1 MIFLSSTDIFLHAH
15 PHSTWVQ
22 NERDACIASDLV
34 NVMKVIYKALSAM
47 SSIPWDTIHV
57 LNIVFVKKIKDNIV
71 SFSAIFAAVFDAGKC
86 FWENSLKSSSRNSKC
101 LLKMEI

>member
-1 MIFLSSTDIFLHAH
+1 MIWL
-15 PHSTWVQ
+15 
-22 NERDACIASDLV
+22 
-34 NVMKVIYKALSAM
+34 MKVIYKTLKYHLM
-47 SSIPWDTIHV
+47 SSIPSDTIHV

-71 SFSAIFAAVFDAGKC
+71 SFSAIFAAIFDAGKC